1 MAPNKFEQHIKDA
14 LEKREIKPNLTAW
27 DKISE
32 KLDTPQKSKKN
43 NYLWLGIAA
52 CFAGLLIISTI
63 YFNYD
68 KTDTNATDTI
78 VDTNKDSTEIKND
91 EATPLL
97 ENIEEVQIVNTT
109 RDKQEKIEVSDKP
122 AQIKPE
128 KLNNYP
134 QKDEIIEV
142 ATVIP
147 KLEVE
152 LQKEKVSTE
161 KIIQQKIA
169 EVIAKVNK
177 LEQNDE
183 DVTDSEVDSLII
195 KAQQELL
202 QNKIFRQNQSID
214 ALTLLYEVE
223 DELNKPLKDQLFDL
237 LKKGI
242 FETKNAIAAKDN

>member
-14 LEKREIKPNLTAW
+14 LEKREIKPSVITW

-52 CFAGLLIISTI
+52 SFTGLLIISTI

-68 KTDTNATDTI
+68 KTDTNATDTT
-78 VDTNKDSTEIKND
+78 VDTNKDSTEIKNNK
-91 EATPLL
+91 ATPLL
-97 ENIEEVQIVNTT
+97 ENIVEPQIVNTT
-109 RDKQEKIEVSDKP
+109 IDKQEKIEVSVKP
-122 AQIKPE
+122 TQIKPE

-134 QKDEIIEV
+134 QKNEIIEV

-147 KLEVE
+147 KLKLE
-152 LQKEKVSTE
+152 LQKDKVSTE
-161 KIIQQKIA
+161 KIIQQKIP

-183 DVTDSEVDSLII
+183 TITDLEVDSLIL

-202 QNKIFRQNQSID
+202 QNKIFRQNQSVD
-214 ALTLLYEVE
+214 AIALLNEVE
-223 DELNKPLKDQLFDL
+223 NELDKPLKDQLFDL

-242 FETKNAIAAKDN
+242 YETRNAIADRN